1 METKANYFLVGSFV
15 LAGFLSIII
24 FLVWL
29 SKANFG
35 ESTQTY
41 DIYFKGSVTGLK
53 NGAMVQYRGVPIGVV
68 KGITIKPTDI
78 EIIQVQVSV
87 ERDVALREDVIAVLE
102 TQGLTGLAFIQ
113 IKGGTNEAP
122 LLTKQQGQRYPVIP
136 AKSSLLEE
144 VAGSVPEI
152 LGATNHIIEQLQDVL
167 SEENRQAFH
176 QTVQN
181 IEQIT
186 TFLSPKNKEDN
197 LFNNLKKSAGS
208 IEQTMKELQD
218 MLTENRS
225 NIKDFSTAGFDSFA
239 KFMQEGRETMASIK
253 RLSESI
259 ERSPSR
265 FLYNDS
271 KQGVRP

>member
-29 SKANFG
+29 SKTNFG
-35 ESTQTY
+35 DSSNTY
-41 DIYFKGSVTGLK
+41 DIYFKGAVTGLK
-53 NGAMVQYRGVPIGVV
+53 KGAAVQYRGVPVGTV
-68 KGITIKPTDI
+68 KFISIKPSNI
-78 EIIQVQVSV
+78 EMIRVQVDV
-87 ERDVALREDVIAVLE
+87 EKGVALREDVTASLE
-102 TQGLTGLAFIQ
+102 TQGLTGLSFIQ

-122 LLTKQQGQRYPVIP
+122 ILRAKPGEHYPVIP
-136 AKSSLLEE
+136 ATSSLLEE

-152 LGATNHIIEQLQDVL
+152 LYTTTRLMEQLQDVL
-167 SEENRQAFH
+167 SEENRQCFH
-176 QTVQN
+176 KTIQN
-181 IEQIT
+181 IQEIT
-186 TFLSPKNKEDN
+186 NFLSPKNKKDN
-197 LFNNLKKSAGS
+197 LFNEFKKSATS
-208 IEQTMKELQD
+208 IEQTMKELRE
-218 MLTENRS
+218 MVTENRA
-225 NIKDFSTAGFDSFA
+225 NIKDFSTSGFDSFA
-239 KFMQEGRETMASIK
+239 KLMQEGRETMASIK